1 MQSWL
6 DTLPVGVATKHKE
19 QITALFDW
27 LVPPCLRVATK
38 ICKMPQPMQE
48 INLAQSLM
56 RLLDSL
62 LDEFK
67 DAEKIASM
75 KEALVSVWIDS
86 LFLFSLVWSI
96 GASVDE

>member
-6 DTLPVGVATKHKE
+6 DTLPVGVAPEHKE

-56 RLLDSL
+56 RLLDS
-62 LDEFK
+62 
-67 DAEKIASM
+67 
-75 KEALVSVWIDS
+75 
-86 LFLFSLVWSI
+86 FSTSSKTPRRLRR
-96 GASVDE
+96 